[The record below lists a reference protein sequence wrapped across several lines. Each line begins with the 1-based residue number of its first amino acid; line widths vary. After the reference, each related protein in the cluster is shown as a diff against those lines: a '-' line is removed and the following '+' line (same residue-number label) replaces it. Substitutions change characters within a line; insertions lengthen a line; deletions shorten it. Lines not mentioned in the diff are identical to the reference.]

1 MQNFR
6 ALRAFSVDFLV
17 GCRAGLCQILGVVN
31 LQVLESQTMR
41 RGKKSH
47 PSTSRMLNSGV
58 TFPTAQDDGFF
69 WDFLQMGHVGAGS
82 RGTEGIG
89 VGQTPRE
96 QPQGWPCEFG
106 AGISQKFLSWEL
118 SKTFPWG

>member
-82 RGTEGIG
+82 RGAEGMRDGTDPKGATPG
-89 VGQTPRE
+89 VAMRV
-96 QPQGWPCEFG
+96 W
-106 AGISQKFLSWEL
+106 SWDFSEIL
-118 SKTFPWG
+118 VLGTQ